1 MKHLFILLLIS
12 FSAWAKNDTKIT
24 GTIQDSKGESVSF
37 ANVFLYQSS
46 DSTFIKA
53 TSANENGDFMIE
65 DLPFN
70 TYYLKISSVGY
81 EDYLSASFTLDKVQP
96 VHHFENIV
104 LQETANQLADVE
116 IIAKKPF
123 IEQKVDRTVINVEN
137 SILAAGSSILEVL
150 EKAPG
155 VTIDRQNNQIKL
167 KNKSGVLVM
176 IDNRKTYMSAEALTQ
191 YLNNMSSDQVESID
205 IITNPS
211 SKYEAAGSSGI
222 INIRLKKNKNYGT
235 NGLFSLSAGQAF
247 LPDAIGDLDRE
258 SVNFNINSRSAKWNL
273 FGNTQLSRN
282 GNFNDGKIERTIN
295 TTAYDQYFMH
305 SYLGKRASIRLGADY
320 FLNDK
325 TTIGILGDF
334 LISDGQGSTNG
345 TSYIIAPETTTQIT
359 PNGRDTD
366 QNKNFLTNFNLS
378 HKFDNAGKNLSFDI
392 NYSQLQNQNISNYD
406 YEYTLSPENIS
417 YRLISRL
424 SQPTDIQ
431 IFTSQIDFT
440 LPLKNKINLEMG
452 AKTGNVTTDN
462 NFVFEDQ
469 LDNSWVNN
477 PQQSN
482 HFKYREYINA
492 AYFSGNYNLDK
503 WAFQFGLR
511 GEHTFSDGHSLTTDQ
526 RNKRNYFHLFPTVFI
541 NQNINDNNSI
551 NYSYSKRID
560 RPNYASLNPF
570 TYYVDPLTYNRG
582 NPFLNPQLTDS
593 YSITYTLKQQY
604 SLSLSYQDTK
614 HLMNDILEQD
624 VETGVAFQTK
634 MNFARNQI
642 FASNLSGYFAPVN
655 WWTMNANLSVYY
667 NLFKEDN
674 INGFAMNKGKAAFN
688 FNWANSFLLGKDW
701 SAETSIWYSS
711 PQTIGVI
718 DVTKAQYA
726 INAGLQKTLLNQNAR
741 LKLSISDPFLTSFS
755 NAAINFGDMNI
766 IVKNRWASRRLTLS
780 FTYNFGNK
788 NVKMTRKSTSA
799 DDLKG
804 RAE

>member
-1 MKHLFILLLIS
+1 MKHLILFIIIG
-12 FSAWAKNDTKIT
+12 FTAWTKNDTKIT
-24 GTIQDSKGESVSF
+24 GTIQDNKGEAVAF

-53 TSANENGDFMIE
+53 TSAGEDGDFMIE

-70 TYYLKISSVGY
+70 TYYLKVSSVGY
-81 EDYLSASFTLDKVQP
+81 EDFLSTSLTLDKDRP
-96 VHHFENIV
+96 VYD
-104 LQETANQLADVE
+104 LQTITLKEGTNQLASVE
-116 IIAKKPF
+116 IVAKKPF

-137 SILAAGSSILEVL
+137 SILAAGNSVLEVL

-176 IDNRKTYMSAEALTQ
+176 IDNRKTYMSADALTQ

-235 NGLFSLSAGQAF
+235 NGMLSMSASQGF
-247 LPDAIGDLDRE
+247 LPDAYGDLDRE
-258 SVNFNINSRSAKWNL
+258 SVNFNINNRSAKWNL
-273 FGNTQLSRN
+273 FGNSLLSRG
-282 GNFNDGKIERTIN
+282 GNFNDGKIDRTISS
-295 TTAYDQYFMH
+295 TAFDQYFMH
-305 SYLGKRASIRLGADY
+305 DYFSKRASVRLGTDY

-325 TTIGILGDF
+325 TSIGFLGDF
-334 LISDGQGSTNG
+334 LTSDGRGSTNG
-345 TSYIIAPETTTQIT
+345 VSYIIAPETTTQIA
-359 PNGRDTD
+359 PNGRDGD
-366 QNKNFLTNFNLS
+366 QKKNFLANFNLN

-392 NYSQLQNQNISNYD
+392 NYSQLQNRDISNFD
-406 YEYTLSPENIS
+406 YKYSLSPENIS

-440 LPLKNKINLEMG
+440 LPVKDKMTLEMG
-452 AKTGNVTTDN
+452 AKTGNVITDN

-469 LDNSWVNN
+469 LDNNWINN

-482 HFKYREYINA
+482 HFKYREFVNA
-492 AYFSGNYNLDK
+492 AYFSGSYNLNK

-526 RNKRNYFHLFPTVFI
+526 RNKRNYFHLFPTLFI

-560 RPNYASLNPF
+560 RPDYASLNPF

-604 SLSLSYQDTK
+604 SLGLSYQDTQ

-624 VETGVAFQTK
+624 KETGVAFQTK

-642 FASNLSGYFAPVN
+642 FASNLSGYFVPVK

-667 NLFKEDN
+667 NLFKEEN

-718 DVTKAQYA
+718 DVTRPQYA
-726 INAGLQKTLLNQNAR
+726 LNAGVQKTLLNQNAR
-741 LKLSISDPFLTSFS
+741 LMLSLSDPFLTSFTH
-755 NAAINFGDMNI
+755 AAVNFGDMNI
-766 IVKNRWASRRLTLS
+766 IVKNRWSSRRLTLS

-788 NVKMTRKSTSA
+788 NVKMTQKSTSA

-804 RAE
+804 RAG